1 MNTDH
6 EQPVDSATFRRA
18 LGTFATGVAVVTA
31 SSGVGGAAG
40 ITINSFASLSLD
52 PPLVLW
58 SLNARSSSLGVFR
71 SAPFFAI
78 NILSEQ
84 QSPLSARFAAPRSDK
99 FDGVDWEA
107 GLGGAPLIAGCAARF
122 ECRTVSQ
129 IEGGDHLLFIGRVA
143 RLWQDDRDAL
153 MFYRGRY
160 LRHAETAR
168 A

>member
-1 MNTDH
+1 MIHDH
-6 EQPVDSATFRRA
+6 EPLDPIVLRKA
-18 LGTFATGVAVVTA
+18 LGSFATGVAVVTA
-31 SSGVGGAAG
+31 PAGVGAAG

-58 SLNARSSSLGVFR
+58 SLNARSASLGVFR
-71 SAPFFAI
+71 SAPYFAI

-84 QSPLSARFAAPRSDK
+84 QSQLSARFAAPRPDK
-99 FDGVDWEA
+99 FDGVEWKA
-107 GLGGAPLIAGCAARF
+107 GLGGAPLIAGCVAHF
-122 ECRTVSQ
+122 ECGTASQ
-129 IEGGDHLLFIGRVA
+129 IEGGDHVLFIGRVA

-160 LRHAETAR
+160 LRRSETTA